1 MGELERVEGGNAG
14 SLSHFPLF
22 LLSSPSSPPLLPLH
36 PLLLSSS
43 LLLIHHLL
51 HLNRWST
58 GSLALME
65 LASVRA
71 EAIGRLW
78 R

>member
-22 LLSSPSSPPLLPLH
+22 LLSSPSSPLLPLI
-36 PLLLSSS
+36 LSFLSILSSS
-43 LLLIHHLL
+43 LLLIRHLL

-71 EAIGRLW
+71 EAIGRL
-78 R
+78 